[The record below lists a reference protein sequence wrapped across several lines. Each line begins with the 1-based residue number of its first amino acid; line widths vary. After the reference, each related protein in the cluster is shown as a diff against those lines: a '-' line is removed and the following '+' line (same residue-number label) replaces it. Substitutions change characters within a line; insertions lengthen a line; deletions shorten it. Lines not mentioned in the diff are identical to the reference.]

1 MGGAG
6 NGSREASEH
15 VLGVGHINHLYS
27 TQYLEASIC
36 LSSLVA
42 SERDQGFRK
51 KCELE

>member
-27 TQYLEASIC
+27 TQYLEAPIC
-36 LSSLVA
+36 QEAGL
-42 SERDQGFRK
+42 RK
-51 KCELE
+51 RPRFQKEM